1 MTPTRTVDKVRI
13 KAFLNCPFQTKSID
27 KNESDI
33 SITKLGRYVT
43 WSKKKQNVIPGKTKV
58 TTLKTNKYKAL
69 TLKIDD
75 SCA

>member
-1 MTPTRTVDKVRI
+1 MRI